1 MKFSFKITITKRGS
15 VSLTDKGFEA
25 KSLMHNILK
34 MVELKLGLSLAL
46 IAGVFSIPAGA
57 HFMWI
62 NAVDYTPSTERPVK
76 LTIGWGHAFASP
88 VGSVLY
94 KQKGLDKIYMP
105 DPNGRK
111 MKIEPVN
118 EIDFKVERP
127 LKKEGAYLVVA
138 KRKEGFRTKTTEG
151 YKRQSK
157 KGLKNVI
164 QCSYSGG
171 YAKAIVDVGK
181 GGGEIFSRPVGHTLE
196 IVPLKDPARLKE
208 GDYLPVKVLYNSK
221 PLRAELYATY
231 VGFSTEGAWAYTVKT
246 GKEGVGRIKILKSG
260 IWLIK
265 TGHKAPYPDPKECD
279 QDSYSATLTFE
290 VK

>member
-1 MKFSFKITITKRGS
+1 MKFLGKT
-15 VSLTDKGFEA
+15 
-25 KSLMHNILK
+25 LK
-34 MVELKLGLSLAL
+34 VLGLSLAL
-46 IAGVFSIPAGA
+46 IVGVFFIPASA

-62 NAVDYTPSTERPVK
+62 NAGDYTPSTEKPIK
-76 LTIGWGHAFASP
+76 LTIGWGHGF
-88 VGSVLY
+88 GSSAGNVLHE
-94 KQKGLDKIYMP
+94 QKGLDKIYML

-111 MKIEPVN
+111 LKIEPIN

-127 LKKEGAYLVVA
+127 LKKEGVYLVVA
-138 KRKEGFRTKTTEG
+138 KRKEGFRTKTTDG
-151 YKRQSK
+151 YKNQSK

-164 QCSYSGG
+164 QSSYSGG

-181 GGGEIFSRPVGHTLE
+181 GGGEIFSRPVGHALE
-196 IVPLKDPARLKE
+196 IVPLKDPASLKE

-246 GKEGVGRIKILKSG
+246 DKKGVGRIKILKSG

-265 TGHKAPYPDPKECD
+265 IGHKAPYPDPEECD
-279 QDSYSATLTFE
+279 QYSYSATLTFE

>member
-1 MKFSFKITITKRGS
+1 MKI
-15 VSLTDKGFEA
+15 FE
-25 KSLMHNILK
+25 KTLG
-34 MVELKLGLSLAL
+34 VLGLSLAL
-46 IAGVFSIPAGA
+46 IVGLFSIPASA

-62 NAVDYTPSTERPVK
+62 NAGDYTPAVKRPVK

-88 VGSVLY
+88 VGSVLRE
-94 KQKGLDKIYMP
+94 QKGLDKIYML
-105 DPNGRK
+105 DPSGRK
-111 MKIEPVN
+111 LKIEPVN
-118 EIDFKVERP
+118 EIDFKTERP

-157 KGLKNVI
+157 EGLKNVI

-181 GGGEIFSRPVGHTLE
+181 GGGELFSRPVGHTLE
-196 IVPLKDPARLKE
+196 IVPLEDPACLKE
-208 GDYLPVKVLYNSK
+208 GDYLPVKVLYNGE
-221 PLRAELYATY
+221 PLRAELYTTY
-231 VGFSTEGAWAYTVKT
+231 VGFSTEGAWAYTTKT
-246 GKEGVGRIKILKSG
+246 NKEGVGRIKILKSG

-265 TGHKAPYPDPKECD
+265 AGHKAPYPDPKKCD
-279 QDSYSATLTFE
+279 QYSYSATLTFE